1 MEDGS
6 ADIKCIFNIDVSIA
20 LPFYVIGKCS
30 QSSVTP
36 GAKRWFCSFLERDVK
51 GKNMIYTNVC
61 KHCHKVFKSKIRT
74 LCCRDC
80 RSVDDSQLD
89 DIVAYLKLYPNSNA
103 LQISEELGIHPYE
116 IIKFMDEGWLNTVNG
131 KFSRLED

>member
-1 MEDGS
+1 MVPCFLPIGYS
-6 ADIKCIFNIDVSIA
+6 LFVNSISKANKSCFLADS
-20 LPFYVIGKCS
+20 
-30 QSSVTP
+30 
-36 GAKRWFCSFLERDVK
+36 GAFCSFLERDVK
-51 GKNMIYTNVC
+51 GENMIYTNVC

>member
-20 LPFYVIGKCS
+20 LLFYVIGKCS

-51 GKNMIYTNVC
+51 GENMIYTNVC

-89 DIVAYLKLYPNSNA
+89 DIVAYLKLYPNSN
-103 LQISEELGIHPYE
+103 YE

>member
-1 MEDGS
+1 MEDVS
-6 ADIKCIFNIDVSIA
+6 ADIKCIFNIDVSIV
-20 LPFYVIGKCS
+20 LLFYVIGKCP

-36 GAKRWFCSFLERDVK
+36 GAKRWFCSFLESDVK
-51 GKNMIYTNVC
+51 GENMIYTNVC

-89 DIVAYLKLYPNSNA
+89 DIVAYLKLYPK
-103 LQISEELGIHPYE
+103 ELGIHPYE

>member
-1 MEDGS
+1 MY
-6 ADIKCIFNIDVSIA
+6 VSIA
-20 LPFYVIGKCS
+20 IKF
-30 QSSVTP
+30 
-36 GAKRWFCSFLERDVK
+36 
-51 GKNMIYTNVC
+51 
-61 KHCHKVFKSKIRT
+61 FKSKIRT

-80 RSVDDSQLD
+80 RSVDDSLRWLD

-131 KFSRLED
+131 KFSRLEINDD

>member
-6 ADIKCIFNIDVSIA
+6 ADIKCIFNIDVSIV
-20 LPFYVIGKCS
+20 LLFYVIGKCS

-51 GKNMIYTNVC
+51 GENMIYTNVC
-61 KHCHKVFKSKIRT
+61 KHCHKVCKSKIRT

>member
-1 MEDGS
+1 MQHLVKELKIEMKAFDVDGKDEHYD
-6 ADIKCIFNIDVSIA
+6 AAAVK
-20 LPFYVIGKCS
+20 
-30 QSSVTP
+30 
-36 GAKRWFCSFLERDVK
+36 LERLWTLIK
-51 GKNMIYTNVC
+51 
-61 KHCHKVFKSKIRT
+61 KSREYLTAKLESDDT
-74 LCCRDC
+74 QL
-80 RSVDDSQLD
+80 DDSQLD